1 MVNQYKEKIRRFDCA
16 VKIVILD
23 DELEFS
29 KILDKKIKEYC
40 ARKDLLYDCQIFS
53 SGKTLLEDDLS
64 SIQVA
69 FLDIDMPEFNGLDV
83 AKVLHQRYP
92 EMILIFVT
100 FFIKYAPSG
109 YKVNAFRYTIIQ
121 SIGIAIGF
129 YSFIS
134 VWDVLVLLAISFLS
148 KREFS
153 TYMENPVEYYLI
165 CYGVKCV
172 ELLIVAIV
180 GLLAKKRFQF
190 KNTIWQDWLRVML
203 FPLTTTFCSVMFFQI
218 YEIESN
224 AGTEL
229 LLCEIVL
236 LFFDVMAIWLLD
248 YMDQQQAALQ
258 DNIILKRSIKQEK
271 ESMEA
276 LVDAY
281 SDQRRKTHDFQN
293 ACAVN
298 AASLPKSPTS
308 KLLIQQQVAQLK
320 AVSQSVAAFQ
330 QEMLRLSQQ
339 LPEFDTVMEMYG
351 VGPSLGPQLMAEIGD
366 VRRFSSKKSLI
377 AFAGIEPQPN
387 DSGKIV
393 GNDSGISKVGSA
405 VLRRTLFLIMTVILK
420 TQPQDEP
427 VFQFMNKKRS
437 EGKPYKVYMMASA
450 NKFLRIY
457 YARVK
462 AVMDSKHSK

>member
-1 MVNQYKEKIRRFDCA
+1 MKLVGVSASIPILQSLPIASASATDLSDYPLLKDGIFDFENTDITQYVDDVQEVFGSEKDMIEEM
-16 VKIVILD
+16 L
-23 DELEFS
+23 
-29 KILDKKIKEYC
+29 
-40 ARKDLLYDCQIFS
+40 S
-53 SGKTLLEDDLS
+53 SGELTPQDLKQHLLELAEQPS
-64 SIQVA
+64 S
-69 FLDIDMPEFNGLDV
+69 
-83 AKVLHQRYP
+83 VLVERGFSESQ
-92 EMILIFVT
+92 
-100 FFIKYAPSG
+100 
-109 YKVNAFRYTIIQ
+109 
-121 SIGIAIGF
+121 IAI
-129 YSFIS
+129 I
-134 VWDVLVLLAISFLS
+134 
-148 KREFS
+148 E
-153 TYMENPVEYYLI
+153 EYDGIEDAFDYL
-165 CYGVKCV
+165 Y
-172 ELLIVAIV
+172 
-180 GLLAKKRFQF
+180 
-190 KNTIWQDWLRVML
+190 
-203 FPLTTTFCSVMFFQI
+203 
-218 YEIESN
+218 
-224 AGTEL
+224 
-229 LLCEIVL
+229 
-236 LFFDVMAIWLLD
+236 
-248 YMDQQQAALQ
+248 
-258 DNIILKRSIKQEK
+258 
-271 ESMEA
+271 
-276 LVDAY
+276 
-281 SDQRRKTHDFQN
+281 